1 MDGYARRMWGFNNVD
16 KVIPV
21 KYGVFRTRFLNKE
34 ARDRALE
41 MTNLLLDSFPIF
53 IRQWEEGIN
62 LEALTFDK
70 VPIWVRT
77 YELPL
82 KYWGSLNK
90 LMYAIGDPIKA
101 DNATAKRNRIQY
113 ARYLVEMNNNEEF
126 SASLMFKNE
135 DGMIVQYPIEY
146 EWRPIK

>member
-1 MDGYARRMWGFNNVD
+1 MKEIEYWRLSVVACVIGRNPNIGLMDGYARRMWGFNNVD

-21 KYGVFRTRFLNKE
+21 KYGVFLIRFLNKE

-62 LEALTFDK
+62 LEAWTFDK

-82 KYWGSLNK
+82 KY
-90 LMYAIGDPIKA
+90 
-101 DNATAKRNRIQY
+101 
-113 ARYLVEMNNNEEF
+113 
-126 SASLMFKNE
+126 
-135 DGMIVQYPIEY
+135 
-146 EWRPIK
+146 

>member
-1 MDGYARRMWGFNNVD
+1 MRKKSWGC
-16 KVIPV
+16 
-21 KYGVFRTRFLNKE
+21 
-34 ARDRALE
+34 
-41 MTNLLLDSFPIF
+41 
-53 IRQWEEGIN
+53 
-62 LEALTFDK
+62 
-70 VPIWVRT
+70 
-77 YELPL
+77 
-82 KYWGSLNK
+82 LNK

-101 DNATAKRNRIQY
+101 NNATAKRNRIQY